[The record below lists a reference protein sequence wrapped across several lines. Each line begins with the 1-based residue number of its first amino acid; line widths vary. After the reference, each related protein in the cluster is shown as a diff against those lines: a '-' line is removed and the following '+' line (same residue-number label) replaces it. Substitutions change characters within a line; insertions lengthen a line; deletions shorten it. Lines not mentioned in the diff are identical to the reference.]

1 MEKEIGYR
9 VTIQEILDIQFEYI
23 HIIVFISNAVQRFTT
38 SC

>member
-23 HIIVFISNAVQRFTT
+23 HIIVFIQRFTT